1 MQSHRALYRSPKELP
16 LSQLAVMNGD
26 VTLMAIRLR
35 IFSSDEALS
44 LLFDCNNFIIIHNGN
59 KS

>member
-1 MQSHRALYRSPKELP
+1 MQSHRALSRSPKELP

-26 VTLMAIRLR
+26 VTLMAIRLG

-44 LLFDCNNFIIIHNGN
+44 FLFDCNNFVIIRNGN